1 MTRIDWLKNKL
12 VENNLDYKLI
22 QDTCYEDYCEIFNTS
37 IELKSFKD
45 TVKNAYNTLK
55 VQKSNDVDEEYD
67 IENTIKLEKNAQ
79 KRSDVITYLKRN
91 NRNEYRL
98 LNYTESLYEEL
109 IKKLDNVS
117 FNIPTIKEVKPC
129 KEKGLT
135 GLMIASDWHFG
146 TLIFGKDESE
156 SYDFNIA
163 NKRVK
168 KYVDKS
174 IQVMKNNNVDT
185 VVLGLLGDLVSSVRR
200 NDEKLGCVSSQ
211 TNTCLIVVTILE
223 QVLVS
228 LCNNFSKV
236 ILTGIVGNES
246 RLTDDMEWHNNSLC
260 SSWDWMIL
268 TMLKH
273 IMKDKI
279 KNLEI
284 RVPENPIKELI
295 EIPINNGTYNVCIA
309 HGNLTKRLKDDCE
322 KVYTRSYIEE
332 ENKRVNLT
340 VFGHYH
346 QTLCLSSGKLLVA
359 GSLMRNNVYAKSVI
373 GVKGHAFQTLV
384 IIQNDGS
391 YWSLPMKLDD
401 VSDIKEGYKIQDE
414 LNYMSYNNATNV
426 NAVDIKITY
435 N

>member
-37 IELKSFKD
+37 IGFKAFKD

-55 VQKSNDVDEEYD
+55 AQKSNDVDEEYD

-228 LCNNFSKV
+228 SFE
-236 ILTGIVGNES
+236 T
-246 RLTDDMEWHNNSLC
+246 
-260 SSWDWMIL
+260 
-268 TMLKH
+268 
-273 IMKDKI
+273 
-279 KNLEI
+279 KN
-284 RVPENPIKELI
+284 V
-295 EIPINNGTYNVCIA
+295 
-309 HGNLTKRLKDDCE
+309 
-322 KVYTRSYIEE
+322 
-332 ENKRVNLT
+332 
-340 VFGHYH
+340 
-346 QTLCLSSGKLLVA
+346 
-359 GSLMRNNVYAKSVI
+359 
-373 GVKGHAFQTLV
+373 
-384 IIQNDGS
+384 
-391 YWSLPMKLDD
+391 
-401 VSDIKEGYKIQDE
+401 
-414 LNYMSYNNATNV
+414 
-426 NAVDIKITY
+426 
-435 N
+435 